1 MAIIILSW
9 GLFLSW
15 FGIKLYNH
23 ILNPQ
28 TLFVSFISFIVLLS
42 SFRLYN
48 MIEISNQT
56 YYLIFFGI
64 TFYSIGVYLV
74 RDKIFTFNRHNRIN
88 KELSK
93 VINIK
98 FLRLLITCLI
108 VWSIYRL
115 FHVVIPLLKM
125 GYPLDMIRLAYF
137 GIEIKGIS
145 YNNFDSVLEMFV
157 NLPFLYSIIPITA
170 ADFFSNSPNRTFSL
184 FDYILIFTWI
194 ILSTIISGGRV
205 ILYITGVV
213 FLFSFLLNKK
223 NTFQSKRKNSNISI
237 ILLIILLIVIVY
249 KLTVNRTVGNNDG
262 GLLYNLYVYFCGSVP
277 HTSLRLD
284 TVKMDYTYGLTLIS
298 GFIRPLMLIYKY
310 LVGNFPEIYQ
320 RTLDIG
326 LTLQSPVYITDV
338 KSFNAFV
345 LPFYY
350 FYNDFGVLGV
360 ITDSFIYGIFSGI
373 VFFRFKKV
381 PQKINLAKYLL
392 IIIYIYTSMIR
403 FSPSIVYFAFAYF
416 YINFCFLNKE
426 T

>member
-184 FDYILIFTWI
+184 FDYILIFTLDYSVYNYFRWKSITLYYRSGVFIFVFIEQKKYISIKKKKFKYINYTINNI
-194 ILSTIISGGRV
+194 I
-205 ILYITGVV
+205 
-213 FLFSFLLNKK
+213 
-223 NTFQSKRKNSNISI
+223 NSNCI
-237 ILLIILLIVIVY
+237 
-249 KLTVNRTVGNNDG
+249 
-262 GLLYNLYVYFCGSVP
+262 
-277 HTSLRLD
+277 
-284 TVKMDYTYGLTLIS
+284 
-298 GFIRPLMLIYKY
+298 
-310 LVGNFPEIYQ
+310 
-320 RTLDIG
+320 
-326 LTLQSPVYITDV
+326 
-338 KSFNAFV
+338 
-345 LPFYY
+345 
-350 FYNDFGVLGV
+350 
-360 ITDSFIYGIFSGI
+360 
-373 VFFRFKKV
+373 
-381 PQKINLAKYLL
+381 
-392 IIIYIYTSMIR
+392 
-403 FSPSIVYFAFAYF
+403 
-416 YINFCFLNKE
+416 
-426 T
+426 

>member
-1 MAIIILSW
+1 M
-9 GLFLSW
+9 
-15 FGIKLYNH
+15 
-23 ILNPQ
+23 
-28 TLFVSFISFIVLLS
+28 
-42 SFRLYN
+42 
-48 MIEISNQT
+48 
-56 YYLIFFGI
+56 
-64 TFYSIGVYLV
+64 
-74 RDKIFTFNRHNRIN
+74 
-88 KELSK
+88 
-93 VINIK
+93 
-98 FLRLLITCLI
+98 
-108 VWSIYRL
+108 
-115 FHVVIPLLKM
+115 
-125 GYPLDMIRLAYF
+125 
-137 GIEIKGIS
+137 
-145 YNNFDSVLEMFV
+145 
-157 NLPFLYSIIPITA
+157 
-170 ADFFSNSPNRTFSL
+170 
-184 FDYILIFTWI
+184 
-194 ILSTIISGGRV
+194 
-205 ILYITGVV
+205 
-213 FLFSFLLNKK
+213 
-223 NTFQSKRKNSNISI
+223 
-237 ILLIILLIVIVY
+237 
-249 KLTVNRTVGNNDG
+249 TVNRTVGNNDG